1 MRNKVVV
8 ITGGS
13 SGIGEAL
20 AYKFSQEGYNILI
33 GGTNQERL
41 KKVCSNIKVRGV
53 KCNFICH
60 DVSNKKDIDRCFS
73 L

>member
-1 MRNKVVV
+1 MRNKVAV

-20 AYKFSQEGYNILI
+20 AYKFSQEGFNILI

-41 KKVCSNIKVRGV
+41 KKVCSNI
-53 KCNFICH
+53 
-60 DVSNKKDIDRCFS
+60 
-73 L
+73 